1 MKKDS
6 GKKSVLFVC
15 THNAVRSQMAEAFLN
30 EIYADRYTAYSAGT
44 DPAQIDPFVIAV
56 MKEAGV
62 DVSGYKSKGL
72 NDFQGREF
80 DYVITVCDQARE
92 SCPYFPGG
100 KMRIHK
106 SFPDP
111 SKFQGWH
118 DSVIHE
124 YRLVRD
130 EIRKWV
136 ENEFQQE
143 IEGKP

>member
-1 MKKDS
+1 VKENSEKKN
-6 GKKSVLFVC
+6 VLFIC

-30 EIYADRYTAYSAGT
+30 KIYGDRYRAFSAGS
-44 DPAQIDPFVIAV
+44 DPTQIDPLVITV
-56 MKEAGV
+56 MKEAGI
-62 DVSGYKSKGL
+62 DVSGYQSKGL
-72 NDFQGREF
+72 NDFYGREF

-100 KMRIHK
+100 KIRFHK

-118 DSVIHE
+118 DNVIHG

-136 ENEFQQE
+136 EKEFKQE
-143 IEGKP
+143 SEDKP